1 MKSLLIKINCEYDYS
16 SAALFSSENRTDK
29 KPCVFCGLLNHKS
42 IKCLKVSNPV
52 ARKRKVCKNVRK
64 LHVRKVDYILFVLI
78 KIIMHPSIVICIFNR
93 NQLSRF
99 DNQSSNNLANNQT
112 NILLP
117 TALVTITDLHK
128 SKLK

>member
-1 MKSLLIKINCEYDYS
+1 M
-16 SAALFSSENRTDK
+16 
-29 KPCVFCGLLNHKS
+29 
-42 IKCLKVSNPV
+42 SNPV
-52 ARKRKVCKNVRK
+52 ARKRKVCKNVGK

>member
-1 MKSLLIKINCEYDYS
+1 M
-16 SAALFSSENRTDK
+16 
-29 KPCVFCGLLNHKS
+29 
-42 IKCLKVSNPV
+42 SNPV

-99 DNQSSNNLANNQT
+99 ENQSSNNLANNQT
-112 NILLP
+112 NILLA

>member
-1 MKSLLIKINCEYDYS
+1 M
-16 SAALFSSENRTDK
+16 
-29 KPCVFCGLLNHKS
+29 
-42 IKCLKVSNPV
+42 SNPV

-99 DNQSSNNLANNQT
+99 DNQSLNNLANNQT

-117 TALVTITDLHK
+117 TALVTITDLHR

>member
-1 MKSLLIKINCEYDYS
+1 
-16 SAALFSSENRTDK
+16 
-29 KPCVFCGLLNHKS
+29 
-42 IKCLKVSNPV
+42 
-52 ARKRKVCKNVRK
+52 
-64 LHVRKVDYILFVLI
+64 
-78 KIIMHPSIVICIFNR
+78 MHPSIVICIFNR

-117 TALVTITDLHK
+117 TALATITDLHK

>member
-1 MKSLLIKINCEYDYS
+1 M
-16 SAALFSSENRTDK
+16 
-29 KPCVFCGLLNHKS
+29 
-42 IKCLKVSNPV
+42 SNPV

-99 DNQSSNNLANNQT
+99 DNQSSNNFANNQT